1 MGGAGV
7 FDPASA
13 WGRGMGRGGGPAD
26 WWALGGVGGAGG
38 PFGVPPS
45 GAVQLSGPC
54 FGLSSQVFAG
64 SSVGREA
71 AATSFQ
77 EQVQRSGGVQTEEP
91 GRRGLG
97 RVVAADGAAGGGISA
112 MSGQRG
118 PYMVAAA
125 DGAAGGSSGPI
136 IAGGAQDMVSS
147 VGARRAASG
156 VADARSFMEP
166 GREGLWD
173 LLRQSVAPTT
183 WTRYNAGFRR
193 LFAFLSSRDWSPG
206 HVSET
211 LLAEFVLDSHRAGF
225 SRGVVAGHLAGF
237 TFFSRALGWRCPSSG
252 FLVRRLLTAMARIA
266 PRQPDARQPIS
277 HDLLTR
283 LIVELPAVARSRYEV
298 LLFTAAFSL
307 AFFGAFRVGELLV
320 HPADTVGAR
329 GLLLR
334 HVQCGDS
341 TVSLYLARSKTDQL
355 GRGRTVVLNKI
366 NGVTCPVTALCAY
379 MAVRPPL
386 GLALLLHVDGGPL
399 TRYQFLAVLRL
410 VLRRC
415 GEDPAHFGTH
425 SFRIGAATCAFL
437 AGVPGEGIRR
447 LGRWSSDCYRS
458 YIRPHG
464 IARGL
469 DQGGI

>member
-136 IAGGAQDMVSS
+136 IAGGAQDMDAVWRQRTVWI
-147 VGARRAASG
+147 VGHSFVHWAGERAAIRPGGQHLGLQHLGIRVSWWGQRGMRWHQLLPLLADFRRRPRRPDILLLHLGGNDVDSQTGKHLIDTILGDLRMILEWFPGTTLLWSDIIPRPRRLESRRWTRGLCKVNRQVGRWVESRGG
-156 VADARSFMEP
+156 VQLRHDWVDVSCLGLFARDRVHLSDV
-166 GREGLWD
+166 GWD
-173 LLRQSVAPTT
+173 LL
-183 WTRYNAGFRR
+183 
-193 LFAFLSSRDWSPG
+193 
-206 HVSET
+206 
-211 LLAEFVLDSHRAGF
+211 LDDF
-225 SRGVVAGHLAGF
+225 
-237 TFFSRALGWRCPSSG
+237 SSG
-252 FLVRRLLTAMARIA
+252 CERW
-266 PRQPDARQPIS
+266 
-277 HDLLTR
+277 
-283 LIVELPAVARSRYEV
+283 
-298 LLFTAAFSL
+298 
-307 AFFGAFRVGELLV
+307 
-320 HPADTVGAR
+320 
-329 GLLLR
+329 
-334 HVQCGDS
+334 
-341 TVSLYLARSKTDQL
+341 
-355 GRGRTVVLNKI
+355 
-366 NGVTCPVTALCAY
+366 AL
-379 MAVRPPL
+379 
-386 GLALLLHVDGGPL
+386 
-399 TRYQFLAVLRL
+399 
-410 VLRRC
+410 
-415 GEDPAHFGTH
+415 
-425 SFRIGAATCAFL
+425 S
-437 AGVPGEGIRR
+437 
-447 LGRWSSDCYRS
+447 
-458 YIRPHG
+458 
-464 IARGL
+464 
-469 DQGGI
+469 